1 MGNGQ
6 PPPGI
11 DLDTRGTIDDGTLG
25 LNESPPP
32 GPIGLDAKNGS
43 AKGATASTG
52 DRILSYARRQRGD
65 RVGDGQ
71 CYTFADRALRQ
82 AEARSA
88 RDYGDITPDADY
100 VWGTSVTLGELQPG
114 DIIQF
119 RNYSY
124 ERQIVTERSDETVTR
139 DEAGD
144 RPHHTAI
151 VQSVDGNGAVTV
163 WEQNAPDGSPVTR
176 AQLFFTSGTFTHGNE
191 RTTIRVH
198 GTFWFYRPVAR

>member
-6 PPPGI
+6 TPPGI
-11 DLDTRGTIDDGTLG
+11 DLDTRGPIDPGTLG

-32 GPIGLDAKNGS
+32 GPIGLDAKSGT
-43 AKGATASTG
+43 AKGSTASIA

-100 VWGTSVTLGELQPG
+100 VWGTSVTLAELQPG
-114 DIIQF
+114 DVIQF

-151 VQSVDGNGAVTV
+151 VQSVDGDGAVTV

>member
-6 PPPGI
+6 TPPGI
-11 DLDTRGTIDDGTLG
+11 DLDSRGRIDNGTLG

-43 AKGATASTG
+43 AKGGTASMA
-52 DRILSYARRQRGD
+52 DRIVAYARRQRGD

-71 CYTFADRALRQ
+71 CFTFADRALRQ

-88 RDYGDITPDADY
+88 RDYGDVTPDADY
-100 VWGTSVTLGELQPG
+100 VWGTSVTLAELQPG
-114 DIIQF
+114 DVIQF
-119 RNYSY
+119 RDYSY
-124 ERQIVTERSDETVTR
+124 ERHTVIERSDETITR
-139 DEAGD
+139 DDAGD

-151 VQSVDGNGAVTV
+151 VHSVDGNGAVTV

-176 AQLFFTSGTFTHGNE
+176 TQLFFTSGTMTHGNE
-191 RTTIRVH
+191 RTTIRVR